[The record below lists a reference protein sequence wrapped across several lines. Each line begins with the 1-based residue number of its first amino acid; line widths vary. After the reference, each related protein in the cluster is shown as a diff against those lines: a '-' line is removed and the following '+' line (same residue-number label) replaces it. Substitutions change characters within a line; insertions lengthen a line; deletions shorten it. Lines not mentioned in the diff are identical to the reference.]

1 MSKWTEV
8 RDGLEAALDVKE
20 VAEKTA
26 ERIAEYGRKLTGDAE
41 RMDALEAVA
50 DKFTAQIQEQANS
63 ETGWNMIRDKFV
75 LPLLINGIIW
85 AVKLTLSKSTNT
97 APQ

>member
-20 VAEKTA
+20 VTETA
-26 ERIAEYGRKLTGDAE
+26 KNEMITSLTGE
-41 RMDALEAVA
+41 GMDALEAVA
-50 DKFTAQIQEQANS
+50 DKFTAQIQEQANG

-75 LPLLINGIIW
+75 LPLLINGVIW

>member
-20 VAEKTA
+20 VAETTKN
-26 ERIAEYGRKLTGDAE
+26 EMIASLTGE
-41 RMDALEAVA
+41 GMDALEAVA

-75 LPLLINGIIW
+75 LPLLINGVIW
-85 AVKLTLSKSTNT
+85 AVKLTLSKSTNA

>member
-20 VAEKTA
+20 VAETA
-26 ERIAEYGRKLTGDAE
+26 KNEMIASLTGE
-41 RMDALEAVA
+41 GMDALEAVA

>member
-20 VAEKTA
+20 VAETTKN
-26 ERIAEYGRKLTGDAE
+26 EMIASLTGE
-41 RMDALEAVA
+41 GMDALEAVA